1 MSENNHWKIHKF
13 FFPMDCSHEF
23 FPNPT
28 DSQRLRK
35 LLEALEAP
43 VSGYGYASDAIEVID
58 LNLAFPLTDLT
69 EELELPQLQP
79 LQPLPDSVAYMC
91 LGGCVAATTVEI
103 Q

>member
-1 MSENNHWKIHKF
+1 MKIIIGKSTSF
-13 FFPMDCSHEF
+13 FFHMDCSHEF

-69 EELELPQLQP
+69 EELELTQLQP